1 MRITTLGTTTTKKL
15 KNKLKI
21 RIVFALNICVVT
33 KISGKVPDEILQETF
48 EYTNHKFLHIVELFR
63 LLIFLNS
70 VLIIF

>member
-33 KISGKVPDEILQETF
+33 KISGKVPDMILQETF
-48 EYTNHKFLHIVELFR
+48 EYTNH
-63 LLIFLNS
+63 
-70 VLIIF
+70 